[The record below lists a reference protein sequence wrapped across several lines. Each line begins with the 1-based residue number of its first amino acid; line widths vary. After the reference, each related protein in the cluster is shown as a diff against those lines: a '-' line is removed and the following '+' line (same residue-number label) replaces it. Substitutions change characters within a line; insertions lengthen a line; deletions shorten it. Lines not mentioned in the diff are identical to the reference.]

1 MLGYCEDEAKTADA
15 FRNGWLHSGDLGR
28 LDEEGYLYVVDRKKD
43 MIKTGWENVASREI
57 EEVLF
62 AHAQVAEAAVF
73 GEPEPRWIEAV
84 MAVVVL
90 QPGQAL

>member
-1 MLGYCEDEAKTADA
+1 
-15 FRNGWLHSGDLGR
+15 
-28 LDEEGYLYVVDRKKD
+28 

-62 AHAQVAEAAVF
+62 AHSQVAEAAVF
-73 GEPEPRWIEAV
+73 GEPDPRWIEAV

>member
-1 MLGYCEDEAKTADA
+1 MLGYYEDEAKTADA
-15 FRNGWLHSGDLGR
+15 FRNGWLHNADLGR
-28 LDEEGYLYVVDRKKD
+28 LHEQGCLQ
-43 MIKTGWENVASREI
+43 ENVASREI

-62 AHAQVAEAAVF
+62 AHPQLAEAGVF
-73 GEPEPRWIEAV
+73 GVPDPRWIEAV

>member
-15 FRNGWLHSGDLGR
+15 FRNGWLHCGDLGR

-62 AHAQVAEAAVF
+62 ATRRW
-73 GEPEPRWIEAV
+73 PRRRSSAS
-84 MAVVVL
+84 
-90 QPGQAL
+90 PTRGGSRR

>member
-1 MLGYCEDEAKTADA
+1 M
-15 FRNGWLHSGDLGR
+15 
-28 LDEEGYLYVVDRKKD
+28 VDRKKD

-62 AHAQVAEAAVF
+62 AHSQVAEAAVF
-73 GEPEPRWIEAV
+73 GEPDPRWIEAV